1 MTGSHRRTASYGRAH
16 VLVSRNH
23 TAGDPG
29 AAVAG
34 WVGDLVVFCSMD
46 DHGAAVG
53 VEQADRARR
62 EGSPVACGIQVTS
75 TGCVDKQVRKITGMS
90 TQGVV

>member
-1 MTGSHRRTASYGRAH
+1 MLVHYDDTAC
-16 VLVSRNH
+16 
-23 TAGDPG
+23 DPG

-34 WVGDLVVFCSMD
+34 WIGDLIIFCSMD

-53 VEQADRARR
+53 VEETDRARR

-75 TGCVDKQVRKITGMS
+75 ASCVDNQVRKITGMG
-90 TQGVV
+90 TKEVV